1 MNIFINQTHLL
12 IISFEKDIYP
22 SDFSHSIDLSFEPLK
37 YNLIQDNSLI
47 QNPTAKDILEI
58 IQLTIAEK
66 LHLKTL
72 TFQVS
77 DFKET
82 KQAIKKDF
90 KIIEAGGGLVKK
102 GDRFLMMYR
111 LGKWDLPKGKMD
123 EGENFKETAL
133 REVAEECNITVSLID
148 KLCTTW
154 HFYFTG
160 TGVPVLKQTK
170 WFLMVCEDDNQ
181 MKPQT
186 EEGIE
191 QIQWMNTEEVQE
203 ALKNTYPAI
212 AFAFEKYGI
221 L

>member
-12 IISFEKDIYP
+12 IASFEKDIYP
-22 SDFSHSIDLSFEPLK
+22 SDYAHLIDLSFEPLK

-47 QNPTAKDILEI
+47 QNPTVKDIMEI

-72 TFQVS
+72 TFQVN

-82 KQAIKKDF
+82 KQTIKKEF

-123 EGENFKETAL
+123 AGENFKETAL

-160 TGVPVLKQTK
+160 SGVPVLKQTK
-170 WFLMVCEDDNQ
+170 WFLMACEDDSQ

-212 AFAFEKYGI
+212 AFVFEKYGI